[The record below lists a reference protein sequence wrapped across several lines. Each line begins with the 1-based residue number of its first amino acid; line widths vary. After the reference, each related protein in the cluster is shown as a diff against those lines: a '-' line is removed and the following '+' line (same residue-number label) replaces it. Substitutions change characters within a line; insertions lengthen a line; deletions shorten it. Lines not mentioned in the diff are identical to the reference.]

1 VTSPTAVNLN
11 VGSFPEGVGGN
22 KGSNGGEGDEGFV
35 YPDGRTPVA
44 VRGEAP
50 TVSASVEGSPQLLGA
65 PATAEREGGAEEEGG
80 ARAGQECDPG
90 NPNCG
95 SFVQDAYDD
104 AYY

>member
-11 VGSFPEGVGGN
+11 VGSFPDGVGGKKGSNGVGGN

-50 TVSASVEGSPQLLGA
+50 TVSASVVVPPPPLS
-65 PATAEREGGAEEEGG
+65 
-80 ARAGQECDPG
+80 
-90 NPNCG
+90 
-95 SFVQDAYDD
+95 Y
-104 AYY
+104 